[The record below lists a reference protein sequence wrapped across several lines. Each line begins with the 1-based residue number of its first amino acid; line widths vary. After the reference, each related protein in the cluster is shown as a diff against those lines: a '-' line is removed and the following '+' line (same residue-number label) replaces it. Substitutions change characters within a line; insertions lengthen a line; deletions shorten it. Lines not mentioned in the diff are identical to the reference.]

1 LYPILA
7 QQRAVIR
14 YLRNIMPRP
23 LALAFAFVTMLVAA
37 PAASAASLTT
47 DARCYQDRQEVVLNG
62 TGYVPLSTITVTLN
76 KAPLGSAA
84 ADANGS
90 FQRKFTTPRLPGGQR
105 EAIYNLIA
113 TDQVNTASTNY
124 RSSKVFA
131 DFSPGAGNPRSLQ
144 VRFSVAG
151 FGLARSQASVYL
163 HYVFKSTGQVRRTIR
178 LGTARG
184 TCGVIRQTKLRRL
197 FPFAPSR
204 GTWILQFD
212 TVKRY
217 ERATSRRTTPWVRK
231 PVQVFAR
238 SA

>member
-1 LYPILA
+1 
-7 QQRAVIR
+7 
-14 YLRNIMPRP
+14 MPRP
-23 LALAFAFVTMLVAA
+23 LALAVAFVAMLVAA

-47 DARCYQDRQEVVLNG
+47 DSRCYQETQEVVLNG
-62 TGYVPLSTITVTLN
+62 TGYAPLSTITVSLDNT
-76 KAPLGSAA
+76 ALGSAA

-90 FQRKFTTPRLPGGQR
+90 FQRKFATPELPSGTR
-105 EAIYNLIA
+105 EADYTLEA
-113 TDQVNTASTNY
+113 TDQINTATTSY
-124 RSSKVFA
+124 RATKVFA
-131 DFSPGAGNPRSLQ
+131 DFSPGAGNPTRLR
-144 VRFSVAG
+144 VRFSIAG
-151 FGLARSQASVYL
+151 FGLARAGASVYL

-178 LGTARG
+178 LGTVSG
-184 TCGVIRQTKLRRL
+184 ICGAIRHTRLLRL

-238 SA
+238 RRA

>member
-1 LYPILA
+1 
-7 QQRAVIR
+7 
-14 YLRNIMPRP
+14 MPRP
-23 LALAFAFVTMLVAA
+23 LAVAVAFVAMLVAV

-47 DARCYQDRQEVVLNG
+47 DARCYQETQEVVLNG
-62 TGYVPLSTITVTLN
+62 TGYAPLSTITVSLDNT
-76 KAPLGSAA
+76 PLGSAA

-90 FQRKFTTPRLPGGQR
+90 FQRKFATPELPSGKR
-105 EAIYNLIA
+105 EAGYTLQA
-113 TDQVNTASTNY
+113 TDQINTATTSY
-124 RSSKVFA
+124 RATKVFA
-131 DFSPGAGNPRSLQ
+131 DFSPGAGNPTRLR

-151 FGLARSQASVYL
+151 FGLARPGASVYL

-178 LGTARG
+178 LGTVSG
-184 TCGVIRQTKLRRL
+184 ICGAIRQTRLRRL

-204 GTWILQFD
+204 GEWILQFD

-238 SA
+238 RRG